1 MDVDVGVCVGV
12 VWVGVWV
19 GEREREIL
27 SLSLSLSLVICL
39 SNDLYVFQMI
49 YVINC
54 PKYVWTDLVIPTF
67 SMN

>member
-12 VWVGVWV
+12 GVWVGVWV
-19 GEREREIL
+19 GERERERF
-27 SLSLSLSLVICL
+27 SLSLVICL

>member
-1 MDVDVGVCVGV
+1 MDVDVGVCVG

-19 GEREREIL
+19 GERERERDT
-27 SLSLSLSLVICL
+27 LSLSLVICL

>member
-12 VWVGVWV
+12 GGGWVCGWV
-19 GEREREIL
+19 RERERDT
-27 SLSLSLSLVICL
+27 LSLSLVICL